1 MADKTPFRVVIIGG
15 SVAGLVLGNMLQ
27 LNGIDFIILEAYP
40 AIAPQVGASIGLL
53 PNGNRIL
60 DQLGLFDTILGLAP
74 PVERFNFRNS
84 KGERIAGHSG
94 MRHSFEQRHGYP
106 ILFLDRQAVLQVL
119 YDNIKDK
126 SKVLTEKR
134 LAKIDMNENGVK
146 AIMTDGS
153 EFTGDILVGGDGIHS
168 KTRSEMWRLAEEKI
182 PGYIPVG
189 EDNAPPCD
197 YSCIFGISNPVPGLE
212 PGNLHSVFREQNSY
226 LINGGPEGRVYWFY
240 FFKHPS
246 TLYGSAIPRYTKAD
260 EAAVLKAHEN
270 DPITPEITF
279 KVLQERKISSTLT
292 ALPEYVYKKWFFE
305 RIVTIGDSVHKF
317 NPIGGHGGNTAF
329 ETSAAFVN
337 SLVKLLKTSS
347 RPSTSEITKLFADLQ
362 ALRETRATILK
373 DASHEQQR
381 TEAMED
387 RLHKFIALTL
397 LPITDT
403 EDVMFNFSGNQP
415 YADKLDMVELP
426 PRAKLIPYKDELA
439 RAPELRGVVGWL
451 QMACYM
457 ALAVFAY
464 YGMWVRSKNAGLAEE
479 FASILRSPRL
489 AAEKDEK
496 LGPLS
501 MYFFGM
507 LIQPLSIW
515 LVEGCRKRNDMN
527 LVAVPTIWLALSQ
540 YLGFG
545 IIAPIFYTAYTLF
558 SNAEPYWW
566 PLSRLVPAHYM
577 KVILPCILFC
587 YALPTLL
594 LFLPSQSQSLPLTL
608 TLDSL
613 FRYTPILTSLLTL
626 LTSTILKK
634 LIPPPTATPTASHT
648 PADIPHLR
656 TLYLTT
662 FILGLLLHI
671 TILAQI
677 LFSNNPILSLPSIF
691 LPNTPITNTSTPN
704 LHSYFLVEFWSFYL
718 ATYIWCCNAVWDIKR
733 VGRTTVDVGKAAVL
747 LLLANVAVGP
757 GAALVGCWYWREAQ
771 MARTSV
777 SAKK

>member
-1 MADKTPFRVVIIGG
+1 MTDKIPFRVVIIGG

-60 DQLGLFDTILGLAP
+60 DQLGLFDKILGLAP
-74 PVERFNFRNS
+74 PVEQFNFRNS

-106 ILFLDRQAVLQVL
+106 ILFLDRQAVLKVL

-134 LAKIDMNENGVK
+134 LTKIEMNEKGVK

-182 PGYIPVG
+182 PGYIPAG
-189 EDNAPPCD
+189 EDNALPCD
-197 YSCIFGISNPVPGLE
+197 YSCIFGISNPIPGLE

-240 FFKHPS
+240 FFKHPT
-246 TLYGSAIPRYTKAD
+246 TLYGRDIPRYTKAD
-260 EAAVLKAHEN
+260 EVAVLQAHEN
-270 DPITPEITF
+270 DPITPDISF
-279 KVLQERKISSTLT
+279 KVLQDRKISSTLT
-292 ALPEYVYKKWFFE
+292 ALPEYVYKKWHFE
-305 RIVTIGDSVHKF
+305 RIVTIGDSAHKF
-317 NPIGGHGGNTAF
+317 NPIGGHGGNSAF

-337 SLVKLLKTSS
+337 SLVKLLDISPKPT
-347 RPSTSEITKLFADLQ
+347 TSEISNMLADLQ
-362 ALRETRATILK
+362 ALRESRATILK

-415 YADKLDMVELP
+415 FAEKLDMVELP
-426 PRAKLIPYKDELA
+426 SRPKLIPYKDELA
-439 RAPELRGVVGWL
+439 QAPELRGWMGWL
-451 QMACYM
+451 QMAVYM
-457 ALAVFAY
+457 GLALGAY
-464 YGMWVRSKNAGLAEE
+464 YGMWVYSKKTGLAEE
-479 FASILRSPRL
+479 FAEILRSPRR
-489 AAEKDEK
+489 AAEKDAR
-496 LGPLS
+496 LRVLS
-501 MYFFGM
+501 VYFYGM
-507 LIQPLSIW
+507 LVQPLAIW

-527 LVAVPTIWLALSQ
+527 LVAIPTIWLALSQ

-545 IIAPIFYTAYTLF
+545 IIAPIYYTAYTLF

-566 PLSRLVPAHYM
+566 PLSRLIPAHYM
-577 KVILPCILFC
+577 KAILPCLVLC
-587 YALPTLL
+587 YILPTLL
-594 LFLPSQSQSLPLTL
+594 LILPLTL
-608 TLDSL
+608 TL
-613 FRYTPILTSLLTL
+613 TLTLSKYFPLLPPLTTL
-626 LTSTILKK
+626 LTFLSSIILKK
-634 LIPPPTATPTASHT
+634 LSPPPTQTPTASHT
-648 PADIPHLR
+648 PTDISPLR
-656 TLYLTT
+656 TLYLST

-671 TILAQI
+671 SSLIYILCSPNP
-677 LFSNNPILSLPSIF
+677 LFSLPSIF
-691 LPNTPITNTSTPN
+691 LPTFSNASPSPS
-704 LHSYFLVEFWSFYL
+704 LHTFFLINFWSFHL
-718 ATYIWCCNAVWDIKR
+718 ATYIWSCNAVWDIKR
-733 VGRTTVDVGKAAVL
+733 VGRTTIDVGKAAAL
-747 LLLANVAVGP
+747 LLLANVVVGP

>member
-1 MADKTPFRVVIIGG
+1 MAYKTSFRVVIIGG

-27 LNGIDFIILEAYP
+27 LNEIDFIILEAYP

-60 DQLGLFDTILGLAP
+60 DQLGLFDKILGLAP

-106 ILFLDRQAVLQVL
+106 ILFLDRQAVLKVL
-119 YDNIKDK
+119 YDNIRDK

-134 LAKIDMNENGVK
+134 LTKIEMNEKGVK

-182 PGYIPVG
+182 PGYIPAG
-189 EDNAPPCD
+189 EENAPPCD
-197 YSCIFGISNPVPGLE
+197 YSCIFGISNPIPGLE
-212 PGNLHSVFREQNSY
+212 PGNLHSVFREKNSY

-240 FFKHPS
+240 FFKLPT
-246 TLYGSAIPRYTKAD
+246 TLYGRDIPRYTKAE

-279 KVLQERKISSTLT
+279 KVLQDSKITSTLT
-292 ALPEYVYKKWFFE
+292 ALPEYVFKKWHFE
-305 RIVTIGDSVHKF
+305 RIVTIGDSAHKF
-317 NPIGGHGGNTAF
+317 NPISGHGGNSAF

-337 SLVKLLKTSS
+337 SLVKLLNVSPKPTTSQ
-347 RPSTSEITKLFADLQ
+347 ITTMFADLQ
-362 ALRETRATILK
+362 ARRESRAMILK

-381 TEAMED
+381 TEAMDD

-397 LPITDT
+397 LPLTDT

-415 YADKLDMVELP
+415 YAEKLDMVELP
-426 PRAKLIPYKDELA
+426 PRPKLIPYKDELA
-439 RAPELRGVVGWL
+439 QAPELRGLTGWL
-451 QMACYM
+451 QMAVYM
-457 ALAVFAY
+457 ALAACAY
-464 YGMWVRSKNAGLAEE
+464 YGMWMHSKKAGLAEE
-479 FASILRSPRL
+479 FAGILRSPRR
-489 AAEKDEK
+489 AAEKDQR
-496 LGPLS
+496 LGVLS
-501 MYFFGM
+501 VYFYGM
-507 LIQPLSIW
+507 LVQPLAVW

-527 LVAVPTIWLALSQ
+527 LVALPTIWLALSQ
-540 YLGFG
+540 YFGFG

-577 KVILPCILFC
+577 KAILPCLLLC
-587 YALPTLL
+587 YIIPTLL
-594 LFLPSQSQSLPLTL
+594 LILPLPLPLTL
-608 TLDSL
+608 TQIFPLL
-613 FRYTPILTSLLTL
+613 PPLTTL
-626 LTSTILKK
+626 LTFLSSTILKT
-634 LIPPPTATPTASHT
+634 LIPPPTQTPTASHT
-648 PADIPHLR
+648 PTDIRPLR
-656 TLYLTT
+656 TLYLST
-662 FILGLLLHI
+662 FILGLLLHLTSLI
-671 TILAQI
+671 YIFLVP
-677 LFSNNPILSLPSIF
+677 NPLLSLSSIF
-691 LPNTPITNTSTPN
+691 LPTLSNTTLSNIPPSP
-704 LHSYFLVEFWSFYL
+704 LHTYFLINFWSFHL
-718 ATYIWCCNAVWDIKR
+718 ATYIMCCNAVWDIKR
-733 VGRTTVDVGKAAVL
+733 VGRTTIDVGKAAAL
-747 LLLANVAVGP
+747 LLLANVLVGP
-757 GAALVGCWYWREAQ
+757 GAALVGCWYWREVQ